1 MPDAASVKRLWVRCL
16 TVAQRLWQAVQSNV
30 RYKLLILVLVPLL
43 LLAPTLLALS
53 AHWSWNYTYKQ
64 LFFKVNTDLSVA
76 HDIFQ
81 RIQTDQQ
88 QTLRSVAGSYEFR
101 DAFDA
106 QNTHSLTTRL
116 QTLVTRHQF
125 AFLNL
130 LSADVTQRLEVN
142 GWQSWSTKQSRLVA
156 SAVESGDAVVGIE
169 IYNADEFAREN
180 PVLADQIKLQLVA
193 TPRAEPTVSTIEDR
207 AMLIRV
213 LQPIVDRQR
222 QVVGWLE
229 GAVLLNRNFV
239 LVDEIRDLVYGEGNL
254 APGSLGTV
262 TVFLDDVRVSTNVP
276 DGQQERALG
285 TRVSAEVRQSVLVN
299 REIWVNRAF
308 VVNDWY
314 ISAYEPIIDFDGQS
328 VGMLYA
334 GFLETPLRHEMY
346 RALGSLAL
354 VLLIGTVIAALGA
367 IRGAQSIF
375 KPIESIATVIRTTRS
390 GVTRQRIG
398 SIESQDEIGVLAT
411 QFDQMLDTLG
421 EHQASIE
428 RAAAELEI
436 KVQART
442 SELSIKN
449 TRLQETITLLRET
462 RRQLATAEKLAALGE
477 LTAGVAHEINNPIA
491 VILGNMDILISEI
504 GDGRDRV
511 ETEIDLI
518 IEQVYR
524 IQSIVD
530 RLLQY
535 SRPSSYAGYVSDVDV
550 AELLVDTHELVRHEL
565 DRKQITLVL
574 NGGTEASV
582 RINRQELQQV
592 LVNLLL
598 NAAHAVHDHG
608 AISVAVREWR
618 DFGVEILIRDNGIGI
633 PATVLHRVFDPF
645 YTFQK
650 EQGTGLGLSV
660 SYGIIRRYGGF
671 IKVASVENE
680 YTEFSVQVRF
690 EPLYEDDTEALMGGE
705 AGPREYATTL

>member
-1 MPDAASVKRLWVRCL
+1 M
-16 TVAQRLWQAVQSNV
+16 QSNV

-53 AHWSWNYTYKQ
+53 AHWSWSYTYKQ

-76 HDIFQ
+76 HDIFE
-81 RIQTDQQ
+81 RIQTDQR
-88 QTLRSVAGSYEFR
+88 QTLTAVAGSYEFR
-101 DAFDA
+101 DAFNASDEA
-106 QNTHSLTTRL
+106 ALINQLYSLKS
-116 QTLVTRHQF
+116 QYQF

-130 LSADVTQRLEVN
+130 LSVDATQRLEAD
-142 GWQSWSTKQSRLVA
+142 GWQPWSTRESSLVSTA
-156 SAVESGDAVVGIE
+156 LSSGESVVGIE
-169 IYNADEFAREN
+169 IYTAAEFAKEN
-180 PVLADQIKLQLVA
+180 EALANQIKLQLIA
-193 TPRAEPTVSTIEDR
+193 TPRAEPTALTTEDR

-222 QVVGWLE
+222 QISGWLE
-229 GAVLLNRNFV
+229 GAVLMNRNFA

-254 APGSLGTV
+254 PPGSLGTV
-262 TVFLDDVRVSTNVP
+262 TVFLDDVRISTNVP
-276 DGQQERALG
+276 GGVQERALG
-285 TRVSAEVRQSVLVN
+285 TRVSAEVRESVLVN
-299 REIWVNRAF
+299 RDIWVDRAF

-334 GFLETPLRHEMY
+334 GFLETPLRNEMY
-346 RALGSLAL
+346 RALATLAL
-354 VLLIGTVIAALGA
+354 VLLIGTVIAAVVAFQGA
-367 IRGAQSIF
+367 RSIF
-375 KPIESIATVIRTTRS
+375 KPIESIASVVRATRS
-390 GVTRQRIG
+390 GLTGRRIG
-398 SIESQDEIGVLAT
+398 VIESRDEIGVLAT

-428 RAAAELEI
+428 RAAAELEV
-436 KVQART
+436 KVQERT

-449 TRLQETITLLRET
+449 QRLEETVTLLRET

-504 GDGRDRV
+504 GSGRDRV
-511 ETEIDLI
+511 ETEIELI

-524 IQSIVD
+524 IRSIVD

-535 SRPSSYAGYVSDVDV
+535 SRPSSYAGYVTDVDISQ
-550 AELLVDTHELVRHEL
+550 LLVDTQELVRHEL
-565 DRKQITLVL
+565 ERKQITLSL
-574 NGGTEASV
+574 ETQPTDSV

-598 NAAHAVHDHG
+598 NAAHAVQEQG
-608 AISVAVREWR
+608 LITVRLQPWY
-618 DFGVEILIRDNGIGI
+618 DLGVEILIRDNGSGI
-633 PATVLHRVFDPF
+633 PAAVLHRIFDPF
-645 YTFQK
+645 YTFEK

-660 SYGIIRRYGGF
+660 SYGIMRRYGGF
-671 IKVASVENE
+671 IQVESQENE
-680 YTEFSVQVRF
+680 FTEFNVQVRF
-690 EPLYEDDTEALMGGE
+690 EPLYEDDTEALLSGADE
-705 AGPREYATTL
+705 HRNYASTL

>member
-1 MPDAASVKRLWVRCL
+1 MLRVWRYCHASVLG
-16 TVAQRLWQAVQSNV
+16 LWQAVQSNV

-43 LLAPTLLALS
+43 LLAPTLLVLA

-81 RIQTDQQ
+81 RIQTDHL

-106 QNTHSLTTRL
+106 VDETALTAQL
-116 QTLVTRHQF
+116 QTLATQYQF

-130 LSADVTQRLEVN
+130 LSADATQRLQN
-142 GWQSWSTKQSRLVA
+142 GGWVPWSTKQSSL
-156 SAVESGDAVVGIE
+156 VESALSGAQSVVGIE
-169 IYNADEFAREN
+169 IYSSDEFEREN
-180 PVLADQIKLQLVA
+180 PQLASQIKLALVA
-193 TPRAEPTVSTIEDR
+193 TPRAEPTALTTEDR

-222 QVVGWLE
+222 QVSGWLE
-229 GAVLLNRNFV
+229 GAVLMNRNFA

-276 DGQQERALG
+276 GGVQERALG
-285 TRVSAEVRQSVLVN
+285 TRVSAEVRESVLVN
-299 REIWVNRAF
+299 RDIWVDRAF

-334 GFLETPLRHEMY
+334 GFSETPLRNEMY
-346 RALGSLAL
+346 RALASLAL
-354 VLLIGTVIAALGA
+354 VLLIGTVIAAVA
-367 IRGAQSIF
+367 AFKGAQTIF
-375 KPIESIATVIRTTRS
+375 KPIESIATVVRATRS
-390 GVTRQRIG
+390 GLTRQRIG
-398 SIESQDEIGVLAT
+398 SIESRDEIGALAT
-411 QFDQMLDTLG
+411 QFDEMLDTLG

-428 RAAAELEI
+428 RSAAELEI
-436 KVQART
+436 KVQERT

-449 TRLQETITLLRET
+449 ARLQETITLLRET

-491 VILGNMDILISEI
+491 VILGNMDILISEM
-504 GDGRDRV
+504 GQGRDQV

-524 IQSIVD
+524 IRSIVD

-535 SRPSSYAGYVSDVDV
+535 SRPSSYAGYVTDVDV
-550 AELLVDTHELVRHEL
+550 TQLVIDTRELVRHEL
-565 DRKQITLVL
+565 DRKQIRLTV
-574 NGGTEASV
+574 NATPTAV
-582 RINRQELQQV
+582 VNINRQELQQV

-598 NAAHAVHDHG
+598 NAAHAVPERGEITVTCEPWHNL
-608 AISVAVREWR
+608 
-618 DFGVEILIRDNGIGI
+618 GVEIRVRDNGSGI
-633 PATVLHRVFDPF
+633 PASVLHRVFEPF
-645 YTFQK
+645 YTFEK

-671 IKVASVENE
+671 IKVDSVEGE
-680 YTEFSVQVRF
+680 YTEFMVQVRF
-690 EPLYEDDTEALMGGE
+690 EPLYEDDTEALLGG
-705 AGPREYATTL
+705 ADKRQEYATTL